1 MFKKKTGL
9 KQQLKKATRNISVD
23 VFGYEKK
30 ITKNVIRYLEG
41 VAKQH
46 QVSKGQIVVQLV
58 KDPTTV
64 RVFLYHKSRLLKE
77 VPVRELV
84 VFFAGKENASLL
96 GVETKVING
105 MMGYM
110 DGFAN
115 FHELRDK
122 KLQICIA
129 ADTKR
134 VVVGAYHQQRHIKDI
149 PIKELINYFT
159 R

>member
-30 ITKNVIRYLEG
+30 ITKNGIRYLEG

-46 QVSKGQIVVQLV
+46 RVPSGQVVVQLI
-58 KDPTTV
+58 KEPTTV
-64 RVFLYHKSRLLKE
+64 RVLLYHKSTLLKE
-77 VPVRELV
+77 VPLRELV
-84 VFFAGKENASLL
+84 VFFAGKDNASLL
-96 GVETKVING
+96 GIETKVING
-105 MMGYM
+105 IMGYM
-110 DGFAN
+110 DGFIT

-129 ADTKR
+129 TDNKR
-134 VVVGAYHQQRHIKDI
+134 VVVGAYHGHRHIKDI

-159 R
+159 

>member
-1 MFKKKTGL
+1 MFKKKAGL
-9 KQQLKKATRNISVD
+9 KQQLKQATRNISVD

-41 VAKQH
+41 VAKEH
-46 QVSKGQIVVQLV
+46 QVPGGQVVVQLI
-58 KDPTTV
+58 KEPTTV
-64 RVFLYHKSRLLKE
+64 RVFLYHKSTLLKE

-84 VFFAGKENASLL
+84 VFFAGKDNASLL

-110 DGFAN
+110 DSFIN
-115 FHELRDK
+115 FHKLRDK
-122 KLQICIA
+122 KLLIRIA
-129 ADTKR
+129 TDAKR

-149 PIKELINYFT
+149 PIKELIHYFT
-159 R
+159 